1 MSAPGS
7 RRIGRPPSAR
17 KHFGEQLR
25 ELFDDGTGQLHPGL
39 AGLYGDLV
47 SMPEPGHGRTWLRN
61 NPTAAEYLRGLAR
74 GNIPLTH
81 DALHDLPSWRTAAH
95 LRDLLMA
102 SGALPRIDRQIL
114 LFERWYRLELQA
126 VSDPGHAQLL
136 RQFATWHLLPHMRA
150 RAGRQALGPGSR
162 NAAANQFTL
171 ARKFLACWPAAAAS
185 SGTPPSPTSTP
196 GTSPG
201 PSPRP
206 CAASG
211 PGRWPAAG
219 CPAWTSPG
227 SARLGGRRS
236 ASTAAWCC

>member
-1 MSAPGS
+1 MSTPGS
-7 RRIGRPPSAR
+7 RRIGLPPSAR

-47 SMPEPGHGRTWLRN
+47 SMPQPGRGRTWLRN
-61 NPTAAEYLRGLAR
+61 NPTAAKYLRGLAR
-74 GNIPLTH
+74 GDIPLTH

-126 VSDPGHAQLL
+126 P
-136 RQFATWHLLPHMRA
+136 RPRA
-150 RAGRQALGPGSR
+150 RAAAAPVRHLACAAPHARSAGRHPLGPGSR

-171 ARKFLACWPAAAAS
+171 ARKFLAWLAS
-185 SGTPPSPTSTP
+185 RGRPLRHATQPDIDAWYVARPQP
-196 GTSPG
+196 G
-201 PSPRP
+201 P

-211 PGRWPAAG
+211 PGPWPAAG

-236 ASTAAWCC
+236 ASTAAWR